1 MDIIE
6 QISKTQVS
14 SWLLN
19 IGTGL
24 LTKIFTA
31 VIIAVAGL
39 FIIRLVM
46 LMLAKLLSGSKL
58 EKAAHSLIK
67 TLAKTVLYVLLGLI
81 IASSIGIDV
90 TGIVALASVLTLA
103 VSLALQ
109 NLLANVIG
117 GFTLLYTHPF
127 KSGDYVEIAGQ
138 SGTVQEIGMS
148 YTKLS
153 TPDNKVIS
161 IPNSAVIAA
170 QIVNYSTAVARR
182 VDINVTASYDAPVQ
196 KVIDT
201 LLAAADHEKILSA
214 PDKPFA
220 ALTGYGDSA
229 ISYTL
234 RFWVENADYWTVTFY
249 VNQNIKKLFDENG
262 VEMTYPHLNVHL
274 DK

>member
-148 YTKLS
+148 YTKLA

>member
-1 MDIIE
+1 MDIID

-148 YTKLS
+148 YTKLA

-170 QIVNYSTAVARR
+170 QIVNYSTAAARR

-201 LLAAADHEKILSA
+201 LLAAADHEKILSS

>member
-1 MDIIE
+1 MDIID

-90 TGIVALASVLTLA
+90 
-103 VSLALQ
+103 SLALQ

-148 YTKLS
+148 YTKLA

-170 QIVNYSTAVARR
+170 QIVNYSTAAARR

>member
-1 MDIIE
+1 MDIID

-109 NLLANVIG
+109 NLLANVIA

-148 YTKLS
+148 YTKLA

-170 QIVNYSTAVARR
+170 QIVNYSTAAARR

>member
-1 MDIIE
+1 MDIID

-170 QIVNYSTAVARR
+170 QIVNYSTAAARR

-234 RFWVENADYWTVTFY
+234 RFWVENADYRTVTFY

>member
-1 MDIIE
+1 MDIID

>member
-1 MDIIE
+1 MDILD
-6 QISKTQVS
+6 QISKSQIST
-14 SWLLN
+14 WLLSL
-19 IGTGL
+19 GTGL
-24 LTKIFTA
+24 LTKAFTA

-39 FIIRLVM
+39 LIIRLVM
-46 LMLAKLLSGSKL
+46 LMLTKLLSGSKL

-67 TLAKTVLYVLLGLI
+67 TLVKTVMFVLLGLI
-81 IASSIGIDV
+81 TASSIGIDV

-170 QIVNYSTAVARR
+170 QVVNYSTAPTRR
-182 VDINVTASYDAPVQ
+182 VEINVTASYDAPVQ

-201 LLAAADHEKILSA
+201 LLAAADHEKILSE

-220 ALTGYGDSA
+220 ALTAYGDSA

-234 RFWVENADYWTVTFY
+234 RFWVENADYWAVNFY